1 MWQGLLEVTVDG
13 LVKTLTDEAEGVK
26 FKLTDGVDVARDG
39 LIYFTDASYKYKLK
53 EHLMDILE
61 GRPYG
66 RVLSFDPSTK
76 ETKVLVRDLFFPN
89 GVVVSPDQ
97 NSLIFCETVMY
108 VFLSLSLSFI
118 YSFFSKR
125 IYKTHLNHELFYILF
140 SIVTKNELFHI
151 LC

>member
-1 MWQGLLEVTVDG
+1 MTVDG

-39 LIYFTDASYKYKLK
+39 LIYFTDASYKYNLE

-66 RVLSFDPSTK
+66 RLLSFDPSTK

-108 VFLSLSLSFI
+108 VSLSLRSNTKRLKWVLHAYTLVFVLVSYFI
-118 YSFFSKR
+118 NMKRSQTINFKKR
-125 IYKTHLNHELFYILF
+125 I
-140 SIVTKNELFHI
+140 
-151 LC
+151 